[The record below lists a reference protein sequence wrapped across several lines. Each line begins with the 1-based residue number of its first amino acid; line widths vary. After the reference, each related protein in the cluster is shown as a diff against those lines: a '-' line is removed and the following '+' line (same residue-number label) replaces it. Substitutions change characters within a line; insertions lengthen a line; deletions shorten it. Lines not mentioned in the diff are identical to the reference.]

1 MKLYCDPDTECSICM
16 DDIYITQNYTKTECG
31 HCFHTT
37 CLMSNVSH
45 NGFNC
50 PNCRTYLSS
59 NLHESDSEHDDD
71 YHDDGDELYGY
82 ENGYQHTYSQEYVSN
97 SEQGDAIFSEEKNE
111 NYIMRGLRFFNNIIH
126 GIQHDEDDVQDENND
141 IQYSREL
148 ENANTSIDA
157 RLPSPEK
164 IAEYMIRRNISYI
177 DLIQVI
183 LNEQH
188 RDYIHNT
195 DYYNKACDVFGK
207 IKSLIHH
214 HVRELEVGSE
224 S

>member
-1 MKLYCDPDTECSICM
+1 
-16 DDIYITQNYTKTECG
+16 
-31 HCFHTT
+31 
-37 CLMSNVSH
+37 MSNVSH